1 MGGDMKKNH
10 ILKAFLICTILLSA
24 LAACSLPNL
33 KPYADATAQLHT
45 VVIQTDA
52 IARLSLTEAGAEK
65 MAKKLGDQLSVRI
78 SAMEAVVK
86 YTDALATIADA
97 GQKGSDNAGNLAD
110 ALDGF
115 LGAVSAPTM
124 PTNYVAMAKSVYG
137 IVANVRAA
145 SSLAKAT
152 EKANP
157 AIQSIAAIMIKDFDD
172 LKEILMVTG
181 KKLNSKLISEKANNE
196 IISYR
201 LALEKRRRQIEN
213 EITPDNIDQNK
224 LKELQKV
231 NALIDTTRDR
241 YEPLMKKIKDLED
254 RTAIQI
260 KIVESSKKGLVQWAA
275 IHESLAN
282 NLKNGLPPN
291 SRLIA
296 STVIKLREL
305 IKKEDRL

>member
-1 MGGDMKKNH
+1 MKKNRF
-10 ILKAFLICTILLSA
+10 LKTVLICAILLSA
-24 LAACSLPNL
+24 LAACALPNL
-33 KPYADATAQLHT
+33 KPFADATAQLHT
-45 VVIQTDA
+45 AVTQTDA
-52 IARLSLTEAGAEK
+52 NARLSLTEAGAGE
-65 MAKKLGDQLSVRI
+65 MAKELGKQLSVRI
-78 SAMEAVVK
+78 SAMEAAVK
-86 YTDALATIADA
+86 YTDALASIADA
-97 GQKGSDNAGNLAD
+97 GQKGSDSAGNLAD

-115 LGAVSAPTM
+115 LGAASAPTM

-157 AIQSIAAIMIKDFDD
+157 AIQSVAVIMIKDFDD
-172 LKEILMVTG
+172 LKKILMVTG
-181 KKLNSKLISEKANNE
+181 KKLDNKLISEKANNE

-213 EITPDNIDQNK
+213 EITPDNVDQNK
-224 LKELQKV
+224 LKELQEI
-231 NALIDTTRDR
+231 NALIDMTRDR
-241 YEPLMKKIKDLED
+241 YEPLMKKLKDLND
-254 RTAIQI
+254 RTAMQIQ
-260 KIVESSKKGLVQWAA
+260 IVESSKKGLIQWAA

-296 STVIKLREL
+296 STVIELREL